1 MLIEK
6 IYEEK
11 AKKIRVT
18 PCHTNRASEA
28 GHACERYLVLRR
40 LKWQDMRLHDV
51 KLQLIFDEGNHQERI
66 LLRDLEEAGVQ
77 IIEQQRDHEW
87 RQFQLTA
94 HLDGKAVLSETEAAP
109 IECKSMSPHIWEKIN
124 SIADLMHSDKPW
136 LQKYPAQIQLY
147 LLLSNSER
155 GFLILKNKSTGEL
168 KEIEVR
174 LDLEYAEGILKKLE
188 RVNRHVAAGTV
199 PPAIPYDEDICERC
213 PFFQTTCL
221 VEVKRTALELSDDA
235 ELAEDLARR
244 EVLKP
249 MAAEYDKL
257 DKAVKTKVKG
267 QEKVACGN
275 FLILGKEV
283 SRKGYQV
290 KDTTFWQS
298 TIKPI
303 EEVKS

>member
-6 IYEEK
+6 VYEEK

-28 GHACERYLVLRR
+28 GHPCERYLVLHR
-40 LKWQDMRLHDV
+40 LKWHDAKLHDV

-77 IIEQQRDHEW
+77 IIEQQRDYHWPEL
-87 RQFQLTA
+87 QLTG
-94 HLDGKAVLSETEAAP
+94 HLDGKAVLSPTEAAP
-109 IECKSMSPHIWEKIN
+109 IETKSMSPHIWERVN
-124 SIADLMHSDKPW
+124 TLDDLLYSDKPW

-147 LLLSNSER
+147 LLLANAER

-174 LDLEYAEGILKKLE
+174 LDLTYAESILKKLE
-188 RVNRHVAAGTV
+188 RVNAHVAAGTV
-199 PPAIPYDEDICERC
+199 PPAIPYDEDVCDRC

-221 VEVKRTALELSDDA
+221 VEVRRTALELSDDS
-235 ELAEDLARR
+235 ELAEKLQRR
-244 EVLKP
+244 ETLKD
-249 MAAEYDKL
+249 AAKEYDTL
-257 DKAVKTKVKG
+257 DKEIKTAVKG
-267 QEKVACGN
+267 LEKVACGN

-283 SRKGYQV
+283 SRKAYEV
-290 KDTTFWQS
+290 KASSYWQA
-298 TIKPI
+298 TIKSL
-303 EEVKS
+303 EEIRS

>member
-6 IYEEK
+6 IYDEK

-28 GHACERYLVLRR
+28 GHSCERYLVLRR

-51 KLQLIFDEGNHQERI
+51 RLQLIFDEGNHQERI

-77 IIEQQRDHEW
+77 IIDQQRDYEW
-87 RQFQLTA
+87 RNFQLTA
-94 HLDGKAVLSETEAAP
+94 HLDCKAVLSPTEAAP
-109 IECKSMSPHIWEKIN
+109 VECKSMSPHIWEKIN
-124 SIADLMHSDKPW
+124 TMADLIQSDKPW

-147 LLLSNSER
+147 LLLANAER

-188 RVNRHVAAGTV
+188 RVNAHVAAGTV
-199 PPAIPYDEDICERC
+199 PPAIPYDEDICEQC

-221 VEVKRTALELSDDA
+221 VEVKRTALVLSEDA
-235 ELAEDLARR
+235 ELASNLSRR
-244 EVLKP
+244 AELEPLKQ
-249 MAAEYDKL
+249 EYDRL
-257 DKAVKTKVKG
+257 DKSVKAKVKG
-267 QEKVACGN
+267 QEKLACGN

-283 SRKGYQV
+283 SRKAYQV
-290 KDTTFWQS
+290 EASSYWQTS
-298 TIKPI
+298 IKKI
-303 EEVKS
+303 EEAKS